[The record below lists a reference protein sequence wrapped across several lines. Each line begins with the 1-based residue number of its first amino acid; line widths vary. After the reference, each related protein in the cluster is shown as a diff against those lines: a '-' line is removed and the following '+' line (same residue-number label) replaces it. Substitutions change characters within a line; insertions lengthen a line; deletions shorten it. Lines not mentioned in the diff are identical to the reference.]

1 MKRKIL
7 LLNKKRHK
15 RNIRI
20 IKRLNRNLM
29 SSIKFSKSYNNPFA
43 ILGVNQFEEFGIYLR
58 KVHDLT
64 YWVNGLPD
72 SSPIRFK
79 YGTPITS
86 KRRCPNEREII
97 KERISILRRL
107 YKSGEMSRNAYYTLK
122 GLARKDPTNAENF
135 IRKHNE
141 LDYNCLQIF
150 KTTESILEFSIPVKS
165 TNPVEIYTIDLNLK
179 EEN

>member
-7 LLNKKRHK
+7 LRNKKRHK

-20 IKRLNRNLM
+20 IKKLKRDM
-29 SSIKFSKSYNNPFA
+29 KSSIKFIKFHNNPFA
-43 ILGVNQFEEFGIYLR
+43 ILDVKQFEEFGVYLR
-58 KVHDLT
+58 KVHDAIQR
-64 YWVNGLPD
+64 VNGLPD

-79 YGTPITS
+79 YGTPTTS

-97 KERISILRRL
+97 KERIDILRRL

-141 LDYNCLQIF
+141 LDYDCLQLF
-150 KTTESILEFSIPVKS
+150 KTTESILEFSVPIKS
-165 TNPVEIYTIDLNLK
+165 TKPVEIYTIDLNLK